1 MIAICF
7 GLMTPSTL
15 LAPIKTSKDLR
26 LLKQDW
32 KNSVGLVPTMGAL
45 HEGHLQLIRH
55 AAQFAD
61 EVVVS
66 IFVNPTQFAANE
78 DLESYPRNLASDIEM
93 AQLAGATRIFAPTVA
108 ELYPNDFSTYVVP
121 SGPLVERWEG
131 WSRPHF
137 FRGVCTI
144 VCKLFQIIKP
154 TFAIFGQKDFQQL
167 QVVRKMVRDLDF
179 QIEIQALPTVREE
192 DGLAMSSRNTYLN
205 SEERKVAPLLYQT
218 LQQAA
223 AIIQNNPKQNLEV
236 LSQSL
241 SRQLNAVTQ
250 IKIDYLSFVDAE
262 SLQPIS
268 QFNGN
273 VCLMVAAFVGNTRLI
288 DNLLIQT

>member
-1 MIAICF
+1 
-7 GLMTPSTL
+7 
-15 LAPIKTSKDLR
+15 
-26 LLKQDW
+26 
-32 KNSVGLVPTMGAL
+32 MGAL

-55 AAQFAD
+55 AAQFAE

-78 DLESYPRNLASDIEM
+78 DLESYPRDLASDIAM
-93 AQLAGATRIFAPTVA
+93 AQLAGATRIFAPTEA
-108 ELYPNDFSTYVVP
+108 DLYPNGFSTYVVP

-154 TFAIFGQKDFQQL
+154 TFAVFGQKDFQQL
-167 QVVRKMVRDLDF
+167 QVVRKMVSDLDF

-192 DGLAMSSRNTYLN
+192 DGLAMSSRNTYLD

-218 LQQAA
+218 MQQAA

-241 SRQLNAVTQ
+241 SKQLNAVTQ

>member
-1 MIAICF
+1 MI
-7 GLMTPSTL
+7 PSTPL
-15 LAPIKTSKDLR
+15 VPIKTSKDLR
-26 LLKQDW
+26 LLRQDW
-32 KNSVGLVPTMGAL
+32 RNSVGLVPTMGAL

-55 AAQFAD
+55 AAQCAD

-78 DLESYPRNLASDIEM
+78 DLESYPRSLASDIEM
-93 AQLAGATRIFAPTVA
+93 AQLAGATQIFTPHVTDI
-108 ELYPNDFSTYVVP
+108 YPNGFSTYVVP

-144 VCKLFQIIKP
+144 VCKLFQIIQP

-167 QVVRKMVRDLDF
+167 QVVRQMVSDLDF

-192 DGLAMSSRNTYLN
+192 DGLAMSSRNTYLD

>member
-1 MIAICF
+1 
-7 GLMTPSTL
+7 
-15 LAPIKTSKDLR
+15 
-26 LLKQDW
+26 
-32 KNSVGLVPTMGAL
+32 MGAL

-55 AAQFAD
+55 AAKCAD

-78 DLESYPRNLASDIEM
+78 DLESYPRSLTSDIEV
-93 AQLAGATRIFAPTVA
+93 AQLAGATQIFVPHVTD
-108 ELYPNDFSTYVVP
+108 LYPNGFSTYVVP

-144 VCKLFQIIKP
+144 VCKLFQIIQP

-167 QVVRKMVRDLDF
+167 QVVRQMVSDLDF

-192 DGLAMSSRNTYLN
+192 DGLAMSSRNTYLD
-205 SEERKVAPLLYQT
+205 SEERKVAPLLYKT

-223 AIIQNNPKQNLEV
+223 VIIQNNPQQNLEV
-236 LSQSL
+236 LSENL
-241 SRQLNAVTQ
+241 AGQLNAVPQ

-262 SLQPIS
+262 SLQPVS